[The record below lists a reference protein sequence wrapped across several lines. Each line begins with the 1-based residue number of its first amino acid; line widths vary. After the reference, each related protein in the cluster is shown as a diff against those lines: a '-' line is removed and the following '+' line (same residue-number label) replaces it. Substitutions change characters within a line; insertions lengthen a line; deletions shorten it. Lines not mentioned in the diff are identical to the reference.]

1 MPRYGRADAI
11 YVYFFKT
18 SGGVL
23 RSSRGAVHV
32 PEAERC
38 VSGNKIFDR
47 KSRFFYGNVPPTDI
61 FQISIEKST
70 FSVEIFVSSPQV
82 LGLWDMSSTSATS

>member
-11 YVYFFKT
+11 YFFKT

-23 RSSRGAVHV
+23 RSSRGDIYI
-32 PEAERC
+32 PEAESY

-47 KSRFFYGNVPPTDI
+47 KSRFFYGNVPPTDFFGREFCI
-61 FQISIEKST
+61 QRRNFR
-70 FSVEIFVSSPQV
+70 P
-82 LGLWDMSSTSATS
+82 LGHV

>member
-11 YVYFFKT
+11 YFFKT

-23 RSSRGAVHV
+23 RSSRGDIYI
-32 PEAERC
+32 PEAETL

-47 KSRFFYGNVPPTDI
+47 KSRFSLGNLKNIGRRHI
-61 FQISIEKST
+61 F
-70 FSVEIFVSSPQV
+70 
-82 LGLWDMSSTSATS
+82 LAR